1 MEIDGCIPYKDNNL
15 CEIIRAT
22 FLWTIWNERN
32 MIIFQNKVHSSIRLI
47 GNKIIALVKH
57 WCKIKGEGYMDTI
70 HLILPTNVDL
80 LPVQITRVS

>member
-1 MEIDGCIPYKDNNL
+1 L
-15 CEIIRAT
+15 CETIRAA
-22 FLWTIWNERN
+22 FLSTIWNERN
-32 MIIFQNKVHSSIRLI
+32 MIIFQNKEHISIRLM
-47 GNKIIALVKH
+47 GSKIIVLVKH